1 MRLLMRFR
9 YSEYIFTKENYTE
22 ATAKSPMLAL
32 DCEMCRT
39 ITGNLELTR
48 ISLVDESFNV
58 CTI

>member
-1 MRLLMRFR
+1 MRFR
-9 YSEYIFTKENYTE
+9 YGEYIFTKDNYFE
-22 ATAKSPMLAL
+22 ATAKSPMFAL

-58 CTI
+58 SYI